1 MKSSFIALFFAFV
14 ALVTAQSSDSPFYI
28 TYPLSGASLKA
39 GESIDLTWIN
49 GLDQKVK
56 VTVIQGADSKTMS
69 PTGISFNVNG
79 DDESYTWTVPKS
91 LAAAGTYAFQFEFK
105 NNGATQYSYSG
116 PVSVTGGTGT
126 VSSSTATATGV
137 SSSAAAS
144 SASAKSS
151 SAVASSSSSSVVASS
166 SSSSVAASSSVA
178 SNNSTIS
185 ASSTPSPTNNSAAGI
200 KITSIVLA
208 VPALVLAALYA

>member
-14 ALVTAQSSDSPFYI
+14 ALVAAQSTDSPFYI

-126 VSSSTATATGV
+126 ISSQSATATASSSAPAKSSSSAV
-137 SSSAAAS
+137 SSASSSAA
-144 SASAKSS
+144 
-151 SAVASSSSSSVVASS
+151 VSSSSSSAAVSS
-166 SSSSVAASSSVA
+166 SSSAASSTA
-178 SNNSTIS
+178 SSNTVS